1 MEPIKY
7 NVTIY
12 DLPAVA
18 LFTNVTEMYY
28 ENGVLNF
35 TDCTGKETIIR
46 TDKWLAKEV

>member
-12 DLPAVA
+12 DLPEEVT
-18 LFTNVTEMYY
+18 FSCVTEMYY

-35 TDCTGKETIIR
+35 TDSTGREIIVR

>member
-7 NVTIY
+7 NVIIY
-12 DLPAVA
+12 DLPEEVS
-18 LFTNVTEMYY
+18 FSYVTEMYY

-35 TDCTGKETIIR
+35 TDSTGREIIVR